1 VAKSVQERYLRFFHS
16 WCAIAR
22 RAAAL
27 CLSAPDKIQ
36 RARILVAESDARLE
50 NEMTSERRQRLGRI
64 QFRSWRRGFRE
75 ADLVLG
81 PFSDQVAPTLSDAEL
96 DQFERLIDEEDQ
108 WLYGWIIERDPTPPE
123 FETPVM
129 AKVRAFMRAHVA
141 AEVGKGIG

>member
-27 CLSAPDKIQ
+27 CLSGPDKIQ

-75 ADLVLG
+75 ADIVLG